1 MTKVRVLNNSFS
13 RLHSI
18 GYAHITL
25 QEMNLYHRYPHIY
38 WQTACLTIN
47 ASANEDVEDGKSTN
61 YGKVASAI
69 SNMQLNGVNITL
81 PLINQA
87 KFGFSPDRENNKII
101 FGLKGLNGVGD
112 DAVRLIIS
120 KRPYKSFGDF
130 LDRVGKKL
138 ETKCIVNLIKAGCF
152 DELEPSLTRERL
164 MRQYAIHL
172 GYSKAGLKETLN
184 MQNFP
189 SIADLG
195 IVPPAFD
202 FERRLFFFRKYVFS
216 KHNEIEK
223 NVYLMD
229 AEAKAFFDAELFRS
243 FKEGEHY
250 IISDSGDYA
259 LLKKSFDKYYKQALE
274 RLVFWVTNPSTVTV
288 YNESALEK
296 YVNCLFLKH
305 GEGNQSKW
313 EMDSLSFYHSKHEL
327 ADLDVDSYGVSSWD
341 EIPEEPVVE
350 SIETKTNKK
359 GETTEF
365 VKYRLYKIAGTVLDK
380 NTNGHSIALLTPHGV
395 ATIKFYDGAFVHY
408 NKQVSIVDPDSGK
421 KKVIEKSWF
430 DRGTKLLITGIRRG
444 DTFFP
449 KRYFDSVYQH
459 TVCKIE
465 NVSEDGRHMELKNER
480 ERSE

>member
-1 MTKVRVLNNSFS
+1 
-13 RLHSI
+13 
-18 GYAHITL
+18 
-25 QEMNLYHRYPHIY
+25 MNLYHRYPHIY

-69 SNMQLNGVNITL
+69 SNMQLNGVKIVL

-87 KFGFSPDRENNKII
+87 KFGFSPDRVNNQIV

-112 DAVRLIIS
+112 DAVREIVA
-120 KRPYKSFGDF
+120 KRPYQSFMDF
-130 LDRVGKKL
+130 IERVGKRL
-138 ETKCIVNLIKAGCF
+138 DTKCVFSLIKAGCF
-152 DELEPSLTRERL
+152 DEVEPSLSRERIA
-164 MRQYAIHL
+164 RIYAYHL
-172 GYSKAGLKETLN
+172 GYSKAGLKESLN
-184 MQNFP
+184 MQNFA
-189 SIADLG
+189 SIAELG
-195 IVPPAFD
+195 IVPSQYD
-202 FERRLFFFRKYVFS
+202 FERRLFYFKKYVFN
-216 KHNEIEK
+216 KHNEVEK

-229 AEAKAFFDAELFRS
+229 PEAKAFFDAELYRS
-243 FKEGEHY
+243 FKEGEQY

-259 LLKKSFDKYYKQALE
+259 LLKKQFDKYYKQAIDG
-274 RLVFWVTNPSTVTV
+274 LVSWVTDSSTVEI
-288 YNESALEK
+288 YNNAALEN
-296 YVNCLFLKH
+296 YVNNLLSKH
-305 GEGNQSKW
+305 CEGNQSAW

-327 ADLDVDSYGVSSWD
+327 ADLDVDSYGISSWD

-350 SIETKTNKK
+350 SVETKTNKK
-359 GETTEF
+359 GEVTEF
-365 VKYRLYKIAGTVLDK
+365 VKYRLHKIAGTVLDK
-380 NTNGHSIALLTPHGV
+380 NANGHSVTLLTPHGV

-421 KKVIEKSWF
+421 KKVVEKSWF

-465 NVSEDGRHMELKNER
+465 NVTEDGKYMELKYDR

>member
-1 MTKVRVLNNSFS
+1 
-13 RLHSI
+13 
-18 GYAHITL
+18 
-25 QEMNLYHRYPHIY
+25 MNLYHRYPHIY

-69 SNMQLNGVNITL
+69 SNMQLNGVKIAL
-81 PLINQA
+81 PYINQA
-87 KFGFSPDRENNKII
+87 KFGFSPDRENNQII

-112 DAVRLIIS
+112 DAVRLIVA
-120 KRPYKSFGDF
+120 KRPYSSFEDF
-130 LDRVGKKL
+130 LKKV
-138 ETKCIVNLIKAGCF
+138 ESKVDTKCIINLIKAGCF
-152 DELEPSLTRERL
+152 DELEPSMSRERL
-164 MRQYAIHL
+164 MNVYAHHL
-172 GYSKAGLKETLN
+172 GYSKAGLKESLN

-189 SIADLG
+189 SIAELG

-202 FERRLFFFRKYVFS
+202 FEKRLFYFKKYVFS

-229 AEAKAFFDAELFRS
+229 TEAKAFFDAELYRS

-250 IISDSGDYA
+250 IISENGDYA
-259 LLKKSFDKYYKQALE
+259 LLKKSFDKYYKSAVN
-274 RLVFWVTNPSTVTV
+274 RLAEWVINPSTVSV
-288 YNESALEK
+288 YNESALK
-296 YVNCLFLKH
+296 NYVNNLYSKYC
-305 GEGNQSKW
+305 EGTQSKW

-327 ADLDVDSYGVSSWD
+327 ADLDEDSYGISSWGS
-341 EIPEEPVVE
+341 IPEEPVVE
-350 SIETKTNKK
+350 SVEEKVNKK
-359 GETTEF
+359 GEVSQF

-380 NTNGHSIALLTPHGV
+380 NGNGHSIALLTPNGV
-395 ATIKFYDGAFVHY
+395 ATVKFYDGAFTHY
-408 NKQVSIVDPDSGK
+408 SKQVSVVDPDSGK

-465 NVSEDGRHMELKNER
+465 AVSEDGKHMELKYDR